1 MCRLVKQAVDEYEM
15 CGAKLN
21 VDWTTVERCCLVA
34 AQSYAI
40 FIWTR
45 HQEGRLLVGYWS
57 RHLLY
62 VVKGLFS

>member
-1 MCRLVKQAVDEYEM
+1 VPSIKAVDEYEM
-15 CGAKLN
+15 CEAKLN
-21 VDWTTVERCCLVA
+21 VDWTTVERCRLLGCCSS

-45 HQEGRLLVGYWS
+45 QGPVTG
-57 RHLLY
+57 LY